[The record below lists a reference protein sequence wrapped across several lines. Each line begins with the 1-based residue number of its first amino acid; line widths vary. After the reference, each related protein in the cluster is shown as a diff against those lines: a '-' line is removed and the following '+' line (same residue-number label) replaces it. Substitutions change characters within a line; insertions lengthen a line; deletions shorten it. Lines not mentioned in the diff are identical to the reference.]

1 MSGWLVYDT
10 VKTVRIEDRKLS
22 ALYYALVLG
31 ALAYTASTIVYHKG
45 YLEYEPHIVGGLAL
59 HLTRQHH
66 GSEAGHPPD
75 LIDTRLLPYCRQ
87 SSHSARDAK
96 PCLIWDDDD
105 ILVQRGTHAALI
117 TTRVQR
123 YLEKRVCG
131 PTEVSCGAIW
141 EEVSHDDYYIA
152 DTENFELGVYHSM
165 QAPHFF
171 EESGHSHAFAEGN
184 LHMKGVLMKGQGD
197 AKAVLKKFPEGEC
210 DHFKLTELLAAADV
224 TLNDL
229 SDAPGQERKPL
240 RASGLILHA
249 DLAYNNIRCDG
260 KLKCAFGQ
268 GDISYRYRI
277 YRVPESNSE
286 MVEVKKLNDTH
297 RVRSVKQGIQ
307 VNFAQTGKIGRFSA
321 QVLIVNLC
329 SGLGMMAIATV
340 VVDAIAIYVL
350 PKKTTYFSHKY
361 KVVDKIRL
369 SDKAKTASGGD
380 DAASSPSASENS
392 GKQKTSAGETTKRKS
407 KKSSEA
413 AVDSKP
419 AGEEQEGEGEGKGQL
434 RQRKPKTARH
444 ADE

>member
-184 LHMKGVLMKGQGD
+184 LHMKGVLMK
-197 AKAVLKKFPEGEC
+197 
-210 DHFKLTELLAAADV
+210 
-224 TLNDL
+224 
-229 SDAPGQERKPL
+229 
-240 RASGLILHA
+240 
-249 DLAYNNIRCDG
+249 YNNIRCDG

-297 RVRSVKQGIQ
+297 RVRSVKQGI
-307 VNFAQTGKIGRFSA
+307 

>member
-1 MSGWLVYDT
+1 
-10 VKTVRIEDRKLS
+10 S

-45 YLEYEPHIVGGLAL
+45 YLEYEPHIVGGLSL

-66 GSEAGHPPD
+66 ASEAGHPPD
-75 LIDTRLLPYCRQ
+75 LIDTRLLTYCRQ
-87 SSHSARDAK
+87 SSDSAHDAK

-141 EEVSHDDYYIA
+141 EEVSHDDYFIA

-184 LHMKGVLMKGQGD
+184 LHMKGRRQGG
-197 AKAVLKKFPEGEC
+197 AEEFPEGEC

-307 VNFAQTGKIGRFSA
+307 V
-321 QVLIVNLC
+321 LIVNLC

-350 PKKTTYFSHKY
+350 PKKTTYFSH
-361 KVVDKIRL
+361 
-369 SDKAKTASGGD
+369 
-380 DAASSPSASENS
+380 N
-392 GKQKTSAGETTKRKS
+392 GKEKTSTGETTKRKS
-407 KKSSEA
+407 KKPSEA

-419 AGEEQEGEGEGKGQL
+419 VGEEQEGEGEGKGQL
-434 RQRKPKTARH
+434 RQRKAKTARH